1 MKLEFGTV
9 QIEVPVPFF
18 SIKKNMICW
27 LLLIVIGGGI
37 RGRGHS
43 YSREN
48 DLFYTNLDVQSAG
61 LVMNI
66 FVPISRD
73 SERSKF

>member
-1 MKLEFGTV
+1 
-9 QIEVPVPFF
+9 
-18 SIKKNMICW
+18 MICW